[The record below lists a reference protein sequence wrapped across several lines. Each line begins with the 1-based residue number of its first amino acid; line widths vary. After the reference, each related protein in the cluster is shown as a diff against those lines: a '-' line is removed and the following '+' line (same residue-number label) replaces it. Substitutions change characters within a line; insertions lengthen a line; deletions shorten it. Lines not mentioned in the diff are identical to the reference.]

1 MYLDWTTIV
10 STFIGAFLASGTG
23 YLFERRRENARIV
36 QARKLLKTAIADD
49 LKYVVSLYDKIS
61 DEWEKTKTVW
71 FATLNEILESRYTY
85 QNNKD
90 WIHVFDDPE
99 LRRRIFRYYLQSAER
114 VNNLEYQQRR
124 KYEIEARFN
133 DAIRDIKQ
141 KNPSLSHDDAV
152 KEAIGYMENESREY
166 ESLQKSIPNSISKL
180 LEFKREAQEI
190 TKSLEGIAR

>member
-1 MYLDWTTIV
+1 MNLDWTIIV

-23 YLFERRRENARIV
+23 YLFERRRENARME

-49 LKYVVSLYDKIS
+49 LKYAISLYDKVAE
-61 DEWEKTKTVW
+61 EWDKTKTVW
-71 FATLNEILESRYTY
+71 FATLNEIRESRFTY

-124 KYEIEARFN
+124 KYEVEARFN
-133 DAIRDIKQ
+133 DTIRDIKQ
-141 KNPSLSHDDAV
+141 KDPRVLHDDAV
-152 KEAIGYMENESREY
+152 KMAISYMENESREFDN
-166 ESLQKSIPNSISKL
+166 LQKSIPESIGKL
-180 LEFKREAQEI
+180 SEFKREAQEL
-190 TKSLEGIAR
+190 TKLLEAAK